1 MPLRESCC
9 PRRILPAIV
18 GVMIVLAAAGCTYK
32 PSYLQGEKTDVP
44 NRWAVEKIEPGR
56 LSGDQRT
63 TLDRRGPPT
72 YVRFFREV
80 DTRQPVYVWIYAGE
94 GEAVEL
100 VWFVDGNR
108 VEDIAVDSDPSAF
121 TSTTRRRTRIA
132 LLVGTGAVMLPAI
145 VLLAND

>member
-1 MPLRESCC
+1 
-9 PRRILPAIV
+9 
-18 GVMIVLAAAGCTYK
+18 MIVLAVAGCTYK
-32 PSYLQGEKTDVP
+32 PGYLRGEKTDVP
-44 NRWAVEKIEPGR
+44 NRWKVEKVEPGR
-56 LSGDQRT
+56 LSEDQRT
-63 TLDRRGPPT
+63 TLERRGPPT

-80 DTRQPVYVWIYAGE
+80 DTRHPVYAWIYAGE
-94 GEAVEL
+94 GEAVDL

-108 VEDIAVDSDPSAF
+108 VEDIAVDSDSSAF

>member
-1 MPLRESCC
+1 MPLRESCF
-9 PRRILPAIV
+9 PRRMLQGIV
-18 GVMIVLAAAGCTYK
+18 GVMIVLAVAGCTYK
-32 PSYLQGEKTDVP
+32 PGYLRGAKTDVP
-44 NRWAVEKIEPGR
+44 NRWKVERVEPGR
-56 LSGDQRT
+56 LSEDQRT

-72 YVRFFREV
+72 YMRFFREV
-80 DTRQPVYVWIYAGE
+80 DTRHPVYAWIYAGE
-94 GEAVEL
+94 GDAVDL

>member
-1 MPLRESCC
+1 MLQG
-9 PRRILPAIV
+9 IV
-18 GVMIVLAAAGCTYK
+18 GVMIVLTAAGCTYK
-32 PSYLQGEKTDVP
+32 PGYLRGEKTDVP
-44 NRWAVEKIEPGR
+44 NRWKVEKVEPGR
-56 LSGDQRT
+56 LSEDQRT

-80 DTRQPVYVWIYAGE
+80 DTRHPVYAWIYAGE
-94 GEAVEL
+94 GDAVDL